1 MTTPDEPRDDQPKRR
16 MPWDVPPEQAPGR
29 PSPDAEDTA
38 VFSAQEPYP
47 RDARPDRPQ
56 NQPQNQPQGQPQNPP
71 QNEPQYPQRN
81 QPQNQP
87 QSQPPYPPPH
97 GQIYGQP
104 ASQQPASY
112 PQAPYEQA
120 PYGTQA
126 PARGGRLGTAA
137 LVLGIVAIVL
147 LLVCGLGLLVAIAG
161 VIVGIIAITKR
172 SNKGRAVV
180 GLILSILTL
189 VIGAIIIAVVVN
201 WANKNNIAECFD
213 TRLHPTQESSQQCVQ
228 RKLNAPV
235 SEGGY

>member
-38 VFSAQEPYP
+38 VFSAQHHPGGSLGPDPGRGE
-47 RDARPDRPQ
+47 DRPEDRPE
-56 NQPQNQPQGQPQNPP
+56 NRPETPPEGLPQGRP
-71 QNEPQYPQRN
+71 E
-81 QPQNQP
+81 
-87 QSQPPYPPPH
+87 YPPPYQPGPS
-97 GQIYGQP
+97 GQSAYQP
-104 ASQQPASY
+104 TSY
-112 PQAPYEQA
+112 PQAPYPSA
-120 PYGTQA
+120 PYGEKPQSK
-126 PARGGRLGTAA
+126 GGGLGTAA

-147 LLVCGLGLLVAIAG
+147 LLVCGLGLLVAVAG
-161 VIVGIIAITKR
+161 VIVGIVAIAKR

-189 VIGAIIIAVVVN
+189 VIGAIIIGVVVN

-228 RKLNAPV
+228 RKINAPI

>member
-29 PSPDAEDTA
+29 PSPDTEDTA
-38 VFSAQEPYP
+38 VFSAQRHDPQEPPQEPPPPYQAP
-47 RDARPDRPQ
+47 RPQ
-56 NQPQNQPQGQPQNPP
+56 PAA
-71 QNEPQYPQRN
+71 YPQ
-81 QPQNQP
+81 
-87 QSQPPYPPPH
+87 
-97 GQIYGQP
+97 
-104 ASQQPASY
+104 SY
-112 PQAPYEQA
+112 PQAPQSY
-120 PYGTQA
+120 YGET
-126 PARGGRLGTAA
+126 PKTTKGGLGTAA

-147 LLVCGLGLLVAIAG
+147 LLVCGIGLLVAITG
-161 VIVGIIAITKR
+161 VIVGIVAIVKK